1 MVGEIFLVPVPR
13 VRSNIGLMLPP
24 AVAGSLTRNVQ
35 GDCEVKDMLDN
46 LFFIILPYAAL
57 TLAIVI
63 TVQRYLKRGFTY
75 SSLSSQFLESDEL
88 FYGSVPWHI
97 GILVV
102 LTGHLIGFAIPRQ
115 VLWFNG
121 VPARLYI
128 LEITGLLFGLLALVG
143 IVSLIVRRFT
153 SARIRAVTSWMD
165 VVVLLVLL
173 VQVVLGVYTAL
184 FYRWGSSWYAT
195 SAVPYLRS
203 LFILQPDLKMIAPL
217 PMVVK
222 AHILNAFIFLAV
234 FPFSRLVHM
243 LVVPIQYL
251 WRPYQLVIWNGDRR
265 RIIGQ
270 APRPRPK
277 AVEATIPVTAEN
289 APVARPVITG

>member
-1 MVGEIFLVPVPR
+1 
-13 VRSNIGLMLPP
+13 
-24 AVAGSLTRNVQ
+24 
-35 GDCEVKDMLDN
+35 MLDN
-46 LFFIILPYAAL
+46 LFYIIFPYAAF
-57 TLAIVI
+57 TLAVVV

-102 LTGHLIGFAIPRQ
+102 LLGHVIGFVIPRQ

-121 VPARLYI
+121 VPARLYV
-128 LEITGLLFGLLALVG
+128 LETTGLLFGLLALVG

-165 VVVLLVLL
+165 MVVLLVLL
-173 VQVVLGVYTAL
+173 VQVILGVYTAL

-203 LFILQPDLKMIAPL
+203 LFTLQPDLTMIVPL
-217 PMVVK
+217 PLAIK
-222 AHILNAFIFLAV
+222 AHLLNAYIFLALL
-234 FPFSRLVHM
+234 PFSRLVHM
-243 LVVPIQYL
+243 LVIPIPYL

-265 RIIGQ
+265 KLRGQ
-270 APRPRPK
+270 APRPKPK
-277 AVEATIPVTAEN
+277 TAETTVPVKGDTV
-289 APVARPVITG
+289 APVIAG